1 MDSGTLSDA
10 SVDAFVRERFI
21 AVRIEKEHQ
30 TAAYESLKLTGL
42 PCTLLLRPDRTEVA
56 RFNGLLGPKEF
67 VEKVGAA
74 ASKH

>member
-10 SVDAFVRERFI
+10 TVDAFVRERFI

-30 TAAYESLKLTGL
+30 QAAFESLNIKDF
-42 PCTLLLRPDRTEVA
+42 PSTLLLRPDRTEVA
-56 RFNGLLGPKEF
+56 RLPGVLSPQEF

-74 ASKH
+74 AGKN

>member
-30 TAAYESLKLTGL
+30 QAAFESLKITDF
-42 PCTLLLRPDRTEVA
+42 PSTLLLRPDRTEVA
-56 RFNGLLGPKEF
+56 RLPGYLAPEEF
-67 VEKVGAA
+67 LEKLRAA
-74 ASKH
+74 TGKN